1 MSQMDKIRITILK
14 DGTIKT
20 VTDAIS
26 GPNHSSAEQ
35 FVNGVAEK
43 LGGEMTAEKRH
54 DADPHHFHYHDD
66 VEHQH

>member
-1 MSQMDKIRITILK
+1 MGKLDTIKITILK

-20 VTDAIS
+20 VTDPIS
-26 GPNHSSAEQ
+26 GPNHSSAEE
-35 FVNGVAEK
+35 FVNGVAAK

-54 DADPHHFHYHDD
+54 DHGDHFHYHDD